1 MPSSAASRDPL
12 WPLESAGSLRSWLGD
27 QSVRW
32 CEQDDSFAA
41 HRAIALLELE
51 AGADYKALTQRHWA
65 AKAAYKTAEGR
76 PRVEDAERALLGGE
90 KAVAGLRAYANA
102 GSDADSAEVRLKRS
116 RAQEK
121 LAAFS
126 TSEPERCVVLEQV
139 REACAEWAELD
150 DASRQL
156 QHEQARLG
164 LPALE
169 LKAKQLE
176 RQRGK
181 SSSAGGR
188 SFEREAGEPLAAALA
203 GLCAESGDAPGGAA
217 AAAELVVR
225 SWAAEVEALAGVPL
239 GAGGTGLTQLRC
251 TRARKAAL
259 RPCCLQRDALLPPAP
274 VNVLQ
279 MVTTNVQVLQGVT
292 LGMARVHPSRVEPP
306 SAPSPSSPPNPDPD
320 P

>member
-1 MPSSAASRDPL
+1 MRLVSGPPALQALMPSSAASRDPL
-12 WPLESAGSLRSWLGD
+12 WPLDSAGSLRSWLGD

-41 HRAIALLELE
+41 HRTIALLELE

-76 PRVEDAERALLGGE
+76 PRVEEAEQAVLGGG
-90 KAVAGLRAYANA
+90 KAVAGLRAYAN
-102 GSDADSAEVRLKRS
+102 GSSDADSAEVRLKRS

-126 TSEPERCVVLEQV
+126 TSEPERRVVLEQA

-156 QHEQARLG
+156 LHEQARLG

-217 AAAELVVR
+217 AAAELVVLSR
-225 SWAAEVEALAGVPL
+225 AAEVWGLSQPFARSRRHGL
-239 GAGGTGLTQLRC
+239 GAAGLH
-251 TRARKAAL
+251 TRAEGAL
-259 RPCCLQRDALLPPAP
+259 RAGALLPAAACLAASSCEWCRST
-274 VNVLQ
+274 VVS
-279 MVTTNVQVLQGVT
+279 VC
-292 LGMARVHPSRVEPP
+292 RCSRG
-306 SAPSPSSPPNPDPD
+306 
-320 P
+320 

>member
-1 MPSSAASRDPL
+1 MQALMPSSAASRDPL
-12 WPLESAGSLRSWLGD
+12 WPLDSAGSLRSWLGD

-41 HRAIALLELE
+41 HRTIALLELE
-51 AGADYKALTQRHWA
+51 AGADYKALTQRQWA
-65 AKAAYKTAEGR
+65 AKAAYKTSEGR
-76 PRVEDAERALLGGE
+76 PRIEEAEQAMLGGE
-90 KAVAGLRAYANA
+90 KAVAGLRAYAN
-102 GSDADSAEVRLKRS
+102 GSSDADSAEVRLKRS

-126 TSEPERCVVLEQV
+126 TSEPERRVVLEQV
-139 REACAEWAELD
+139 REACTEWAELE

-156 QHEQARLG
+156 LHEQARLG

-217 AAAELVVR
+217 AAAELVVLSR
-225 SWAAEVEALAGVPL
+225 AAEVGALASL
-239 GAGGTGLTQLRC
+239 SRGAGGTGLAQLGC
-251 TRARKAAL
+251 THARKAHSGPE
-259 RPCCLQRDALLPPAP
+259 PCCLQRLALPPAP
-274 VNVLQ
+274 ANGVGLQ
-279 MVTTNVQVLQGVT
+279 CCLSAGAP
-292 LGMARVHPSRVEPP
+292 GRDSRDGSGRDRLPHLP
-306 SAPSPSSPPNPDPD
+306 AQD
-320 P
+320 